1 MTEREKF
8 GLVALVDG
16 GVMVMEAVAD
26 LVVSATLAAVT
37 PAVVFDVTVGA
48 V

>member
-16 GVMVMEAVAD
+16 SVMVMEAVAD
-26 LVVSATLAAVT
+26 LVVSATLVAVT

>member
-8 GLVALVDG
+8 GLVEVVG
-16 GVMVMEAVAD
+16 SVMVMEAVAD